1 MTTQIQAGITQALEA
16 IGHLYEDRAGRQFIG
31 NRVADV
37 LSEMRVNGWKNVSR
51 LDPADH
57 GFKVEEARYKGGVKD
72 KAYARE
78 VVVLKWL

>member
-1 MTTQIQAGITQALEA
+1 MSVQIQAGILQALNDC
-16 IGHLYEDRAGRQFIG
+16 GNLYEDRTGRQFVG
-31 NRVADV
+31 SRVADV
-37 LSEMRVNGWKNVSR
+37 LQQMRWNGWKNVSR
-51 LDPADH
+51 LDPADY